1 MQHGGFTAEYIE
13 SLNPMDRK
21 LYWAY
26 WEQEQQE
33 KSKAQ
38 GQYNALDTNIP
49 TAMNMQGV
57 M

>member
-1 MQHGGFTAEYIE
+1 
-13 SLNPMDRK
+13 MDRK

-33 KSKAQ
+33 KSKVQ
-38 GQYNALDTNIP
+38 GQYNALDANIP
-49 TAMNMQGV
+49 TAMNTQGI